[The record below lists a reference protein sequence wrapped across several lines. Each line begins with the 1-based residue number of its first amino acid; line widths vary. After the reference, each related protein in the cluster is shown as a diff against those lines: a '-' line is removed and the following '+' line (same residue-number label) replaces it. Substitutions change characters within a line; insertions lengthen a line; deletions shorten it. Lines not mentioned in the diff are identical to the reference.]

1 MDKHM
6 KRQQMQKK
14 HDSKFLTL
22 ILRHKA
28 KDFNLNI
35 DSKGFVKVNDIIN
48 LPQSKKNHLTIEKI
62 KEIVKED
69 KKGRFEL
76 TNNEP
81 YLIRCVQGH
90 SIREVSNESALNKL
104 NKISIFNYPTVV
116 HGTYKDA
123 YQLIE
128 KTGLNRMNRNAI
140 HFSIG
145 FNWENQVKSGM
156 RLSCEIFIEINM
168 VYSFFNGIEFFLSEN
183 NVVLSS
189 GINGI
194 IPTKFFKRVLDK
206 NQNVIFACQ
215 YDCIICFEK
224 DKILLKKTNE
234 NLIEVNGNLNDFG
247 KLNEFVNLCIDKE
260 YFKEKII
267 TVVEKDFESSYLKI
281 IKENV
286 ENSKILFPQIFVD
299 YVLKKDDGIYKGD
312 DLKKVDI
319 NWIKVYS
326 NNKNIQN
333 GEKEEDKKEEK
344 KEENKEENKEEK
356 KIITEEKLT
365 KEIIAD
371 DSKIKYYILIFINY
385 DEDGFI
391 DSIDILIIN
400 SNKMETI
407 INQTNFRFTTD
418 KSLKKN
424 YENFINKLRNILQSL
439 NILNKRL
446 VVCITAADRNII
458 IQDLYKYSII
468 PPKLFL
474 RNIILLNSKDFSEVG
489 DEEGDFYK
497 TTVKIFI
504 SNYLSSKR
512 KIDDLSII

>member
-1 MDKHM
+1 MDKHA

-35 DSKGFVKVNDIIN
+35 DSKGFVKVDDIIN

-123 YQLIE
+123 YLLIE
-128 KTGLNRMNRNAI
+128 KTGLNRMTRNAI

-215 YDCIICFEK
+215 YDYIICFEK
-224 DKILLKKTNE
+224 DKILLKKNND
-234 NLIEVNGNLNDFG
+234 NLIEVNGNLNDYG

-267 TVVEKDFESSYLKI
+267 TVVEKDFESSYNKI

-286 ENSKILFPQIFVD
+286 ENSNILFPQIFVD
-299 YVLKKDDGIYKGD
+299 YALKKDDGIYKGD

-333 GEKEEDKKEEK
+333 DEKEEDKKEENK
-344 KEENKEENKEEK
+344 DEKKEENKEEK
-356 KIITEEKLT
+356 KIIT
-365 KEIIAD
+365 
-371 DSKIKYYILIFINY
+371 
-385 DEDGFI
+385 
-391 DSIDILIIN
+391 
-400 SNKMETI
+400 
-407 INQTNFRFTTD
+407 
-418 KSLKKN
+418 
-424 YENFINKLRNILQSL
+424 
-439 NILNKRL
+439 
-446 VVCITAADRNII
+446 
-458 IQDLYKYSII
+458 
-468 PPKLFL
+468 
-474 RNIILLNSKDFSEVG
+474 
-489 DEEGDFYK
+489 
-497 TTVKIFI
+497 
-504 SNYLSSKR
+504 
-512 KIDDLSII
+512 

>member
-128 KTGLNRMNRNAI
+128 KTGLNRMARNDI

-156 RLSCEIFIEINM
+156 RLSCDIFIEINM

-224 DKILLKKTNE
+224 DKILLKKNND
-234 NLIEVNGNLNDFG
+234 NLIEVNGNLNDFD
-247 KLNEFVNLCIDKE
+247 KLNEFINLCIDKE

-333 GEKEEDKKEEK
+333 DVKEEDNKEENKEEK
-344 KEENKEENKEEK
+344 KEENKEEK

-458 IQDLYKYSII
+458 
-468 PPKLFL
+468 
-474 RNIILLNSKDFSEVG
+474 LLNSEDFSEVG

-497 TTVKIFI
+497 TTIKIFI